1 MLWRAAVPNGSE
13 ELGGREAVAFLQRS
27 GLDKSILKAIWS
39 AANLRGGA
47 TLNVREFV
55 IAMRLVALTQTDS
68 LPQERVT
75 RDLVI
80 QTAQRYIPFPKIDG
94 VFLQSASPPAAAPV
108 ASGGRYPAITPEDQ
122 HKYDTIFVASDTDH
136 DGYMDGRSCV
146 ELFIKSG
153 LEKPI
158 LSQIWKL
165 SDIDGDTKLD
175 KDEFSVAMHLVVGAS
190 KKGRPVPTGGLP
202 AELVPVSKRS
212 FFPHLFPP
220 TQAPTH
226 ASIDDAFQIDISDAP
241 LPNLEAEQRAAE
253 QRAAEQRA
261 AEQRAA
267 EQRAAEQ
274 RAAEQRAAE
283 QRAAEQRAAEQ
294 RAAEQRAAEQRAA
307 EQRAAEQRAA
317 EQRHALELQRATAA
331 ASAHAFSA
339 APSPAPHF
347 SAQQQHSQSLDH
359 SRSLTS
365 LAQNDLKRAEAEKDS
380 LFKSNEDLNAA
391 LAAEEAQRSAII
403 AKTAAVRTEL
413 DRARAA
419 KEQSMSALAA
429 SKGRTGEA
437 KGVLASL
444 VAQLVQLTGRH
455 DALTKDLSSVLEA
468 VLGEQALAA
477 QLQVK
482 AATADGLAMAHA
494 AVADVGEAEIRG
506 LNSAISTLN
515 ERIAAAEA
523 TRSTLTSKLASAKDI
538 TSSAASNLKV
548 SEAKLEQ
555 EQKRHERVVADRVS
569 TYAAHQQATSRSIE
583 AERSSILFGGSS
595 NVETDGYLHT
605 PSSSSV
611 SAAQALSAL
620 PSSNQHAQQT
630 PAIAAPLA
638 AAVSLSS
645 SSSSSFPVRAA
656 ASFAPAQ
663 LDDND
668 FGFSMA
674 PSSSPPELPQKT
686 ALATTSASAFSL
698 DSNVSTGSAA
708 ASGSSPEDDFSFGL
722 SSPPAPATTLTTT
735 KLEPT
740 IHQEPHSVFVSSSS
754 SSQSSLPVDDGFGSF
769 SFDAG
774 GAASVASA
782 SISNSSSVGFDDF
795 AFGDDSSGI
804 SSTMTSSMSTLPT
817 NKTSSTK
824 IAAAS
829 SVQDDAWNF

>member
-1 MLWRAAVPNGSE
+1 MPTGSD

-27 GLDKSILKAIWS
+27 GLDKPILKAIWA

-80 QTAQRYIPFPKIDG
+80 QTAQRYIPFPKIEG
-94 VFLQSASPPAAAPV
+94 VHLPSPSPPQPQPQVAA
-108 ASGGRYPAITPEDQ
+108 GGRYPAITPEDQ
-122 HKYDTIFVASDTDH
+122 QKYDTIFVASDTDH

-165 SDIDGDTKLD
+165 SDIDGDARLD

-190 KKGRPVPTGGLP
+190 KKGRPVPMGGLP
-202 AELVPVSKRS
+202 IDLVPFSKRS
-212 FFPHLFPP
+212 YFPHFFPP
-220 TQAPTH
+220 TLAPSH
-226 ASIDDAFQIDISDAP
+226 ASIDDAFQIDVSDAP

-283 QRAAEQRAAEQ
+283 QRAAAERHAHEQQRAS
-294 RAAEQRAAEQRAA
+294 
-307 EQRAAEQRAA
+307 
-317 EQRHALELQRATAA
+317 AA
-331 ASAHAFSA
+331 ASAQAFSSI
-339 APSPAPHF
+339 PSPAPHAF
-347 SAQQQHSQSLDH
+347 VQQQPQSLDL
-359 SRSLTS
+359 SRSLTNS
-365 LAQNDLKRAEAEKDS
+365 AMSDLKRAEVERDA
-380 LFKSNEDLNAA
+380 LLKSNEDLNAA
-391 LAAEEAQRSAII
+391 LAAEEAQRSSII
-403 AKTAAVRTEL
+403 AKTAAVRTEVE
-413 DRARAA
+413 RARAA
-419 KEQSMSALAA
+419 KEQSLSSLAA

-468 VLGEQALAA
+468 VLGEQALAS

-482 AATADGLAMAHA
+482 TATAEGLASAHA

-506 LNSAISTLN
+506 LNAAISTLN
-515 ERIAAAEA
+515 ERIAAAESS
-523 TRSTLTSKLASAKDI
+523 RSTLSSKLASAKEL
-538 TSSAASNLKV
+538 TSVAANNLKSAEV
-548 SEAKLEQ
+548 KLEQ
-555 EQKRHERVVADRVS
+555 EQKRHERVIADRAA

-583 AERSSILFGGSS
+583 AERASILFGGSS
-595 NVETDGYLHT
+595 AASTESFAPHT
-605 PSSSSV
+605 TSTSASPVSSAQLLSTLSSSNQQVSAMAVPHVAASASAVSSSS
-611 SAAQALSAL
+611 LS
-620 PSSNQHAQQT
+620 SS
-630 PAIAAPLA
+630 
-638 AAVSLSS
+638 SLSS
-645 SSSSSFPVRAA
+645 SSSSSLAIPA
-656 ASFAPAQ
+656 ASLSAPAM

-674 PSSSPPELPQKT
+674 PVSAPPELPSHKPAAT
-686 ALATTSASAFSL
+686 ATAFSL
-698 DSNVSTGSAA
+698 DNKSTMRGAA
-708 ASGSSPEDDFSFGL
+708 ASGSIPDDDFSFGL
-722 SSPPAPATTLTTT
+722 SSSPAPAVASHPSASTA
-735 KLEPT
+735 KT
-740 IHQEPHSVFVSSSS
+740 IEQTSHTEQFSSFGSSSS
-754 SSQSSLPVDDGFGSF
+754 SSFPADDGFGSF

-774 GAASVASA
+774 GAASVASSSMA
-782 SISNSSSVGFDDF
+782 NSAPAGFDDF
-795 AFGDDSSGI
+795 AFGDESDSSG
-804 SSTMTSSMSTLPT
+804 SSAMSQSTTKSASTKTVTSTL
-817 NKTSSTK
+817 
-824 IAAAS
+824 
-829 SVQDDAWNF
+829 QDDTWNF